1 MLNQVLLGR
10 YIQGDSF
17 IHRLDSRTKLLATFF
32 FIFIIFLANNWVTY
46 ALLFAFVFL
55 AIYLSQIPV
64 NFFVK
69 GIKPLLW
76 IIIFT
81 VGLQMFFT
89 TGGTTYFQWHFI
101 QITSFGIVNACYIFM
116 RFVLIIV
123 MSTLLT
129 LTTPPLSLADSIE
142 AILKP
147 LEKIKFPVHELALM
161 LSIAFRFVPTLMDE
175 AQKIMNAQRARG
187 VEFGEGSLVQQ
198 IKAVIPILVPL
209 FVSAFNRALDLSL
222 AMEARGY
229 QGGEGRTK
237 FRVLKYGKHDVYVF
251 VAMSCLTMALVYL
264 RG

>member
-10 YIQGDSF
+10 YIQGNSF
-17 IHRLDSRTKLLATFF
+17 IHRLDSRTKLLSTFF
-32 FIFIIFLANNWVTY
+32 FIVIIFLANNVVTY
-46 ALLFAFVFL
+46 TILFLFMLL
-55 AIYLSQIPV
+55 AIFLSEIPID
-64 NFFVK
+64 FFVK

-81 VGLQMFFT
+81 VVLQMLFT
-89 TGGTTYFQWHFI
+89 PGGTIYFQWHFI
-101 QITSFGIVNACYIFM
+101 SITSFGMLNAGFIFM
-116 RFVLIIV
+116 RFLLIIV

-142 AILKP
+142 SILSP
-147 LEKIKFPVHELALM
+147 LEKVKFPVHELALM
-161 LSIAFRFVPTLMDE
+161 LSIAFRFVPTLLDE

-187 VEFGEGSLVQQ
+187 VEFGEGSIVQQ
-198 IKAVIPILVPL
+198 IKAIIPILVPL

-237 FRVLKYGKHDVYVF
+237 FRVLKYDKQDGYVF
-251 VAMSCLTMALVYL
+251 VSMFCLMIALIIL
-264 RG
+264 KS

>member
-17 IHRLDSRTKLLATFF
+17 IHRLDSRTKLLSTFF
-32 FIFIIFLANNWVTY
+32 FIFIIFLANNWLSY
-46 ALLFAFVFL
+46 LLLFVFILL
-55 AIYLSQIPV
+55 AIKLSQIPLD
-64 NFFVK
+64 FF
-69 GIKPLLW
+69 I
-76 IIIFT
+76 

-89 TGGTTYFQWHFI
+89 TGGTTYFEWHFI
-101 QITSFGIVNACYIFM
+101 HITSFGIINACYIFM

-142 AILKP
+142 TLLKP

-187 VEFGEGSLVQQ
+187 VEFGEGSMVQQ

-229 QGGEGRTK
+229 QGGQGRTK
-237 FRVLKYGKHDVYVF
+237 FRVLQYSKQDLYVL
-251 VAMSCLTMALVYL
+251 VAMIILTAALFMT
-264 RG
+264 RT